1 MRLAFD
7 DMGRRWEGIILPADQ
22 WAQLEQVNSLLTI
35 ARDRNGE
42 LAGFV
47 FDLDPENLD
56 YQSALTTIGNYFGE
70 IARATVAQPG
80 TSSATTNVIRLSTQV
95 IDIADETALFPIFAS
110 VNAKARDVIISE
122 DRARG
127 VIKVSMRL
135 PWWSAS
141 VRPWVT
147 VRRRG
152 RPEVIALGP
161 LRRSGG
167 LHSAELRYGLPSPST
182 SLVAE
187 VIRGVNRPWL
197 SSLVAAVITALF
209 LLGAITIFGD
219 RTTDGANLET
229 GSASQIASPTTSPVT
244 TEVSTTLTTAAPS
257 TIAATTIP
265 VIATADDSTTTIQST
280 TQSTTQSTSQKTTA
294 STSVKSP
301 KTSSTLLAPGGIS
314 FETFDQYISARDTR
328 AAVSVDRKRVG
339 RSESLTV
346 KVKISG
352 LFINNFEDATA
363 TNAQELIDSC
373 RARIGVPAT
382 FVPVQSGWAPMVSVY
397 LRGTDVVTGNFTSLT
412 VVGNIA
418 RECGTSLISN
428 TPLRINVV
436 RTTYYRDIVLQLQIP
451 KGLAPG
457 TYDLDLLPI
466 DNSWQKS
473 TPLQITVTE

>member
-1 MRLAFD
+1 MADIRLAFD
-7 DMGRRWEGIILPADQ
+7 DLGRRWEGTILPADQ
-22 WAQLEQVNSLLTI
+22 WVQLEQVNSLLTI

-56 YQSALTTIGNYFGE
+56 YQPALTTIGDYFGE
-70 IARATVAQPG
+70 IARATVAQPSASSVT
-80 TSSATTNVIRLSTQV
+80 TSVIQLSKQV
-95 IDIADETALFPIFAS
+95 IDITDETVLFPIFAG
-110 VNAKARDVIISE
+110 VNARARDVVISE

-127 VIKVSMRL
+127 VINVSMRL
-135 PWWSAS
+135 PWWSAF

-167 LHSAELRYGLPSPST
+167 LHSAELRYGLSSPST

-229 GSASQIASPTTSPVT
+229 NSASAITSPVT
-244 TEVSTTLTTAAPS
+244 STITATTLL
-257 TIAATTIP
+257 
-265 VIATADDSTTTIQST
+265 VVATADDSTSTIQST
-280 TQSTTQSTSQKTTA
+280 TQSTTQSTNQSTTRKTTT
-294 STSVKSP
+294 STSAKNP

-346 KVKISG
+346 TVKISG
-352 LFINNFEDATA
+352 LFINNFEDASA
-363 TNAQELIDSC
+363 TNLQELINLC
-373 RARIGVPAT
+373 RARIGVPTT
-382 FVPVQSGWAPMVSVY
+382 FVPVPAGWAPMVSVY
-397 LRGTDVVTGNFTSLT
+397 LRGTDVVTGNFTALT

-436 RTTYYRDIVLQLQIP
+436 RTTFYRDIVLQLQIP

>member
-7 DMGRRWEGIILPADQ
+7 DMGRRWEGIISPADQ
-22 WAQLEQVNSLLTI
+22 WARLEQVNSLLTI
-35 ARDRNGE
+35 ARDINGE

-56 YQSALTTIGNYFGE
+56 FQPALTTISNYFGE
-70 IARATVAQPG
+70 IVRATVAQPG
-80 TSSATTNVIRLSTQV
+80 ASSATTNVIRLSTQV

-110 VNAKARDVIISE
+110 VNAKARDVVISE

-135 PWWSAS
+135 PWWSAF
-141 VRPWVT
+141 VKPWVT

-209 LLGAITIFGD
+209 LLGAIAIFGD
-219 RTTDGANLET
+219 RATDGANLET
-229 GSASQIASPTTSPVT
+229 NSTSAITSPVT
-244 TEVSTTLTTAAPS
+244 SSITPTTLLD
-257 TIAATTIP
+257 
-265 VIATADDSTTTIQST
+265 VATADDSTTTSQST
-280 TQSTTQSTSQKTTA
+280 TQSTTQKTTP
-294 STSVKSP
+294 STSVKNP

-328 AAVSVDRKRVG
+328 AAVSVNRKRVG

-346 KVKISG
+346 TVKISG

-363 TNAQELIDSC
+363 TNAQELINLC
-373 RARIGVPAT
+373 RARIGVPTT
-382 FVPVQSGWAPMVSVY
+382 FVPVPSGWAPMVSVY
-397 LRGTDVVTGNFTSLT
+397 LRGTDVVAGNFTTLT

-436 RTTYYRDIVLQLQIP
+436 RTTFYREIVLQLQIP
-451 KGLAPG
+451 KDLAPG

>member
-95 IDIADETALFPIFAS
+95 IDITDETALFPIFAG
-110 VNAKARDVIISE
+110 VNAKARDVVISE

-135 PWWSAS
+135 PWWSAF

-209 LLGAITIFGD
+209 LLGAIAIFGD
-219 RTTDGANLET
+219 RATDGANLET
-229 GSASQIASPTTSPVT
+229 NSTSAITSPVT
-244 TEVSTTLTTAAPS
+244 SAITATTLL
-257 TIAATTIP
+257 
-265 VIATADDSTTTIQST
+265 VVATADDSTTTIQST
-280 TQSTTQSTSQKTTA
+280 TQSTTQKTTT
-294 STSVKSP
+294 STSVKNP

-328 AAVSVDRKRVG
+328 ATVSVNRKRVG

-346 KVKISG
+346 TVNISG

-363 TNAQELIDSC
+363 TNAQELINLC
-373 RARIGVPAT
+373 RARIGVPTT
-382 FVPVQSGWAPMVSVY
+382 FVPVPAGWAPMVSVY
-397 LRGTDVVTGNFTSLT
+397 LRGTDVVAGNFTALT

-428 TPLRINVV
+428 TPLRISVV
-436 RTTYYRDIVLQLQIP
+436 RTTYYRDVVLQLQIP

-466 DNSWQKS
+466 ENSWQKS

>member
-7 DMGRRWEGIILPADQ
+7 DMGRRWEGIISPADQ
-22 WAQLEQVNSLLTI
+22 WARLEQVNSLLTI
-35 ARDRNGE
+35 ARDINGE

-56 YQSALTTIGNYFGE
+56 FQPALTTISNYFGE
-70 IARATVAQPG
+70 IVRATVAQPG
-80 TSSATTNVIRLSTQV
+80 ASSATTNVIRLSTQV

-110 VNAKARDVIISE
+110 VNAKARDVVISE

-135 PWWSAS
+135 PWWSAF
-141 VRPWVT
+141 VKPWVT

-209 LLGAITIFGD
+209 LLGAIAIFGD
-219 RTTDGANLET
+219 RATDGANLET
-229 GSASQIASPTTSPVT
+229 NSTSAITSPITSSITPTTLLIV
-244 TEVSTTLTTAAPS
+244 
-257 TIAATTIP
+257 
-265 VIATADDSTTTIQST
+265 ATADDSTTTSQST
-280 TQSTTQSTSQKTTA
+280 TQSTTQKTTP
-294 STSVKSP
+294 STSVKNP

-328 AAVSVDRKRVG
+328 AAVSVNRKRVG

-346 KVKISG
+346 TVKISG

-363 TNAQELIDSC
+363 TNAQELINLC
-373 RARIGVPAT
+373 RARIGVPTT
-382 FVPVQSGWAPMVSVY
+382 FVPVPSGWAPMVSVY
-397 LRGTDVVTGNFTSLT
+397 LRGTDVVAGNFTTLT

-451 KGLAPG
+451 KDLAPG

>member
-7 DMGRRWEGIILPADQ
+7 DMGRRWEGIISPADQ
-22 WAQLEQVNSLLTI
+22 WARLEQVNSLLTI
-35 ARDRNGE
+35 ARDINGE

-56 YQSALTTIGNYFGE
+56 FQPALTTISNYFGE
-70 IARATVAQPG
+70 IVRATVAQPG
-80 TSSATTNVIRLSTQV
+80 ASSATTNVIRLSTQV

-110 VNAKARDVIISE
+110 VNAKARDVVISE

-135 PWWSAS
+135 PWWSAF
-141 VRPWVT
+141 VKPWVT

-152 RPEVIALGP
+152 RPEVIAHGP

-209 LLGAITIFGD
+209 LLGAIAIFGD
-219 RTTDGANLET
+219 RATDGANLET
-229 GSASQIASPTTSPVT
+229 NSTSAITSPITSSITPTTLLDV
-244 TEVSTTLTTAAPS
+244 
-257 TIAATTIP
+257 
-265 VIATADDSTTTIQST
+265 ATADDSTTTSQST
-280 TQSTTQSTSQKTTA
+280 TQSTTQKTTP
-294 STSVKSP
+294 STSVKNP

-328 AAVSVDRKRVG
+328 AAVSVNRKRVG

-346 KVKISG
+346 TVKISG

-363 TNAQELIDSC
+363 TNAQELINLC
-373 RARIGVPAT
+373 RARIGVQTT
-382 FVPVQSGWAPMVSVY
+382 FVPVPSGWAPMVSVY
-397 LRGTDVVTGNFTSLT
+397 LRGTDVVAGNFTTLT

-436 RTTYYRDIVLQLQIP
+436 RTTFYREIVLQLQIP
-451 KGLAPG
+451 KDLAPG

>member
-7 DMGRRWEGIILPADQ
+7 DMGRRWEGIISPADQ

-35 ARDRNGE
+35 ARDINGE

-56 YQSALTTIGNYFGE
+56 FQPALTTISNYFGE

-80 TSSATTNVIRLSTQV
+80 ASSATTNVIRLSTQV
-95 IDIADETALFPIFAS
+95 IDIADKTALFPIFAS
-110 VNAKARDVIISE
+110 VNAKARDVVISE

-135 PWWSAS
+135 PWWSAF
-141 VRPWVT
+141 VKPWVT

-209 LLGAITIFGD
+209 LLGAIAIFGD
-219 RTTDGANLET
+219 HATDGANLET
-229 GSASQIASPTTSPVT
+229 NSTSAITSPVT
-244 TEVSTTLTTAAPS
+244 SAITPTTLL
-257 TIAATTIP
+257 
-265 VIATADDSTTTIQST
+265 VVATADDSTTTIQSS
-280 TQSTTQSTSQKTTA
+280 TQSTTQSTTRKTTT

-328 AAVSVDRKRVG
+328 AAISVDHKRVG

-346 KVKISG
+346 TVKVSG

-363 TNAQELIDSC
+363 TNAQELINLC
-373 RARIGVPAT
+373 RARIGVPTT
-382 FVPVQSGWAPMVSVY
+382 FVPVPSGWAPMVSVY
-397 LRGTDVVTGNFTSLT
+397 LRGTDVVVGNFTTLT

-451 KGLAPG
+451 KDLAPG

>member
-1 MRLAFD
+1 MADIRLAFD
-7 DMGRRWEGIILPADQ
+7 DMGRRWEGIIVPADQ
-22 WAQLEQVNSLLTI
+22 WVQLEQVNSVLTI
-35 ARDRNGE
+35 ARDLNGDV
-42 LAGFV
+42 AGFV
-47 FDLDPENLD
+47 FDLDTENLD
-56 YQSALTTIGNYFGE
+56 HQPALTTISDYFGE
-70 IARATVAQPG
+70 TVRAVVAQPAA
-80 TSSATTNVIRLSTQV
+80 SFATTTVVRPSTQV
-95 IDIADETALFPIFAS
+95 IDFADETALFPVVAS
-110 VNAKARDVIISE
+110 INSKARDVVISE
-122 DRARG
+122 DRARR

-135 PWWSAS
+135 PWWSAF

-167 LHSAELRYGLPSPST
+167 LHSAELRYGLPSPSS

-209 LLGAITIFGD
+209 LFGAVTIFGD
-219 RTTDGANLET
+219 RATDSAKKEANPASAITSPATTDVGT
-229 GSASQIASPTTSPVT
+229 TFTTS
-244 TEVSTTLTTAAPS
+244 APN
-257 TIAATTIP
+257 TIAATTLPI
-265 VIATADDSTTTIQST
+265 VVNTDDSTTS
-280 TQSTTQSTSQKTTA
+280 TQSFTRKTTT
-294 STSVKSP
+294 STAVESP
-301 KTSSTLLAPGGIS
+301 KTSSTLLVPGGVS
-314 FETFDQYISARDTR
+314 FETPDQYISPTEKR
-328 AAVSVDRKRVG
+328 ASVSVDRKRIG

-346 KVKISG
+346 TVKISG

-363 TNAQELIDSC
+363 TNAQELINLC
-373 RARIGVPAT
+373 RARIGIPTT
-382 FVPVQSGWAPMVSVY
+382 FVPVPSGWAPMIAIAI
-397 LRGTDVVTGNFTSLT
+397 RGTDIETGTYTSLT

-428 TPLRINVV
+428 SPLRISVV
-436 RTTYYRDIVLQLQIP
+436 RMTYYRDIVLQLQIP

>member
-7 DMGRRWEGIILPADQ
+7 DIGRRWEGIISPADQ

-35 ARDRNGE
+35 ARDRDGE
-42 LAGFV
+42 LAGFI
-47 FDLDPENLD
+47 FDLDSENLD
-56 YQSALTTIGNYFGE
+56 YQLALTTISNYFGE
-70 IARATVAQPG
+70 IVRATVAQPG
-80 TSSATTNVIRLSTQV
+80 TASATPSVIRLSTQV
-95 IDIADETALFPIFAS
+95 IDIVDETALFPIFAG
-110 VNAKARDVIISE
+110 VNAKARDVAISE
-122 DRARG
+122 DRVRG

-135 PWWSAS
+135 PWWSAF

-209 LLGAITIFGD
+209 LLGAIAIFGD
-219 RTTDGANLET
+219 RATDGANLET
-229 GSASQIASPTTSPVT
+229 NSGSAITSPVT
-244 TEVSTTLTTAAPS
+244 SAITATTLL
-257 TIAATTIP
+257 
-265 VIATADDSTTTIQST
+265 VVATADDSTTTIQST
-280 TQSTTQSTSQKTTA
+280 TQSTTQKTTT
-294 STSVKSP
+294 STSVKNP

-328 AAVSVDRKRVG
+328 ATVSVNRKRVG

-373 RARIGVPAT
+373 RARIGVPTT
-382 FVPVQSGWAPMVSVY
+382 FVPVPAGWAPMVSVY
-397 LRGTDVVTGNFTSLT
+397 LRGTDVVAGNFTTLT

-451 KGLAPG
+451 KDLAPG

>member
-7 DMGRRWEGIILPADQ
+7 DMGRRWEGIISPADQ

-35 ARDRNGE
+35 ARDINGE

-56 YQSALTTIGNYFGE
+56 FQPALTTISNYFGE
-70 IARATVAQPG
+70 IVRATVAQPG
-80 TSSATTNVIRLSTQV
+80 ASSATTNVIRLSTQV

-110 VNAKARDVIISE
+110 VNAKARDVVISE

-135 PWWSAS
+135 PWWSAF
-141 VRPWVT
+141 VKPWVT

-209 LLGAITIFGD
+209 LLGAIAIFGD
-219 RTTDGANLET
+219 RATDGANLET
-229 GSASQIASPTTSPVT
+229 NSTSAITSPITSSITPTTLLDV
-244 TEVSTTLTTAAPS
+244 
-257 TIAATTIP
+257 
-265 VIATADDSTTTIQST
+265 ATADDSTTTSQST
-280 TQSTTQSTSQKTTA
+280 TQSTTQKTTP
-294 STSVKSP
+294 STSVKNP

-328 AAVSVDRKRVG
+328 AAVSVNRKRVG

-346 KVKISG
+346 TVKISG

-363 TNAQELIDSC
+363 TNAQELINLC
-373 RARIGVPAT
+373 RARIGVPTT
-382 FVPVQSGWAPMVSVY
+382 FVPVPAGWAPMVSVY
-397 LRGTDVVTGNFTSLT
+397 LRGTDVVAGNFTTLT

-451 KGLAPG
+451 KDLAPG

>member
-7 DMGRRWEGIILPADQ
+7 DMGRRWEGIISPADQ

-56 YQSALTTIGNYFGE
+56 YQPALTTIGNYFGE
-70 IARATVAQPG
+70 IVRATVAQPG
-80 TSSATTNVIRLSTQV
+80 ASSATTNVIRLSTQV
-95 IDIADETALFPIFAS
+95 IDIADETALFPIFAG
-110 VNAKARDVIISE
+110 VNAKARDVVISE

-135 PWWSAS
+135 PWWSAF

-209 LLGAITIFGD
+209 LLGAIAIFGD

-229 GSASQIASPTTSPVT
+229 NSTSAITSPVT
-244 TEVSTTLTTAAPS
+244 SAITPTTLL
-257 TIAATTIP
+257 
-265 VIATADDSTTTIQST
+265 VVATADDSTTTIQSN
-280 TQSTTQSTSQKTTA
+280 TQSTTQSTTRKTTT
-294 STSVKSP
+294 STSVKNP

-346 KVKISG
+346 TVKISG
-352 LFINNFEDATA
+352 LFINNFEDAAA
-363 TNAQELIDSC
+363 TNAQELIDLC
-373 RARIGVPAT
+373 RARIGVPTT
-382 FVPVQSGWAPMVSVY
+382 FVPVPSGWAPMVSVY
-397 LRGTDVVTGNFTSLT
+397 LRGTDVVAGNFTALT

-451 KGLAPG
+451 KDLEPG

>member
-7 DMGRRWEGIILPADQ
+7 DMGRRWEGIISPADQ
-22 WAQLEQVNSLLTI
+22 WARLEQVNSLLTI
-35 ARDRNGE
+35 ARDINGE

-56 YQSALTTIGNYFGE
+56 FQPALTTISNYFGE
-70 IARATVAQPG
+70 IVRATVAQPG
-80 TSSATTNVIRLSTQV
+80 ASSATTNVIRLSTQV

-110 VNAKARDVIISE
+110 VNAKARDVVISE

-135 PWWSAS
+135 PWWSAF
-141 VRPWVT
+141 VKPWVT

-209 LLGAITIFGD
+209 LLGAIAIFGD
-219 RTTDGANLET
+219 RATDGANLET
-229 GSASQIASPTTSPVT
+229 NSTSAITSPITSSITPTTLLDV
-244 TEVSTTLTTAAPS
+244 
-257 TIAATTIP
+257 
-265 VIATADDSTTTIQST
+265 ATADDSTTTSQST
-280 TQSTTQSTSQKTTA
+280 TQSTTQKTTP
-294 STSVKSP
+294 STSVKNP

-328 AAVSVDRKRVG
+328 AAVSVNRKRVG

-346 KVKISG
+346 TVKISG

-363 TNAQELIDSC
+363 TNAQELINLC
-373 RARIGVPAT
+373 RARIGVPTT
-382 FVPVQSGWAPMVSVY
+382 FVPVPSGWAPMVSVY
-397 LRGTDVVTGNFTSLT
+397 LRGTDVVAGNFTTLT

-451 KGLAPG
+451 KDLAPG

>member
-7 DMGRRWEGIILPADQ
+7 DMGRRWEGIISPADQ
-22 WAQLEQVNSLLTI
+22 WARLEQVNSLLTI
-35 ARDRNGE
+35 ARDINGE

-56 YQSALTTIGNYFGE
+56 FQPALTTISNYFGE
-70 IARATVAQPG
+70 IVRATVAQPG
-80 TSSATTNVIRLSTQV
+80 ASSATTNVIRLSTQV

-110 VNAKARDVIISE
+110 VNAKARDVVISE

-135 PWWSAS
+135 PWWSAF
-141 VRPWVT
+141 VKPWVT

-209 LLGAITIFGD
+209 LLGAIAIFGD
-219 RTTDGANLET
+219 RATDGANLET
-229 GSASQIASPTTSPVT
+229 NSTSAITSPITSSITPTTLLDV
-244 TEVSTTLTTAAPS
+244 
-257 TIAATTIP
+257 
-265 VIATADDSTTTIQST
+265 ATADDSTTTSQST
-280 TQSTTQSTSQKTTA
+280 TQSTTQKTTP
-294 STSVKSP
+294 STSVKNP
-301 KTSSTLLAPGGIS
+301 KTSSTLLAPSDIS

-328 AAVSVDRKRVG
+328 AAVSVNRKRVG

-346 KVKISG
+346 TVKISG

-363 TNAQELIDSC
+363 TNAQELINLC
-373 RARIGVPAT
+373 RARIGVPTT
-382 FVPVQSGWAPMVSVY
+382 FVPVPAGWAPMVSVY
-397 LRGTDVVTGNFTSLT
+397 LRGTDVVAGNFTTLT

-451 KGLAPG
+451 KDLAPG

>member
-7 DMGRRWEGIILPADQ
+7 DMGRRWEGIISPADQ
-22 WAQLEQVNSLLTI
+22 WARLEQVNSLLTI
-35 ARDRNGE
+35 ARDINGE

-56 YQSALTTIGNYFGE
+56 FQPALTTISNYFGE
-70 IARATVAQPG
+70 IVRATVAQPG
-80 TSSATTNVIRLSTQV
+80 ASSATTNVIRLSTQV

-110 VNAKARDVIISE
+110 VNAKARDVVISE

-135 PWWSAS
+135 PWWSAF
-141 VRPWVT
+141 VKPWVT

-209 LLGAITIFGD
+209 LLGAIAIFGD
-219 RTTDGANLET
+219 RATDGANLET
-229 GSASQIASPTTSPVT
+229 NSTSAITSPITSSITPTTLLDV
-244 TEVSTTLTTAAPS
+244 
-257 TIAATTIP
+257 
-265 VIATADDSTTTIQST
+265 ATADDSTTTSQST
-280 TQSTTQSTSQKTTA
+280 TQSTTQKTTP
-294 STSVKSP
+294 STSVKNP

-328 AAVSVDRKRVG
+328 AAVSVNRKRVG

-346 KVKISG
+346 TVKISG

-363 TNAQELIDSC
+363 TNAQELIDLC
-373 RARIGVPAT
+373 RARIGVPTT
-382 FVPVQSGWAPMVSVY
+382 FVPVPSGWAPMVSVY
-397 LRGTDVVTGNFTSLT
+397 LRGTDVVAGNFTTLT

-436 RTTYYRDIVLQLQIP
+436 RTTYYRDIVLQLQIL
-451 KGLAPG
+451 KDLAPG

>member
-35 ARDRNGE
+35 ARDFNGE
-42 LAGFV
+42 LAGFI

-56 YQSALTTIGNYFGE
+56 YQPALTSISNYFGE

-80 TSSATTNVIRLSTQV
+80 ASSATTNVIRLSKQV
-95 IDIADETALFPIFAS
+95 IDIADETALFPIFAG
-110 VNAKARDVIISE
+110 VNAKARDVVISE

-135 PWWSAS
+135 PWWSAF

-167 LHSAELRYGLPSPST
+167 LYSAELRYGLPSPSI

-187 VIRGVNRPWL
+187 VIRGVTRPWL
-197 SSLVAAVITALF
+197 SSLVAAVITAIFIVASLANF
-209 LLGAITIFGD
+209 SNRKPGEITI
-219 RTTDGANLET
+219 APNPA
-229 GSASQIASPTTSPVT
+229 SATISTVT
-244 TEVSTTLTTAAPS
+244 TEVSTAFTTSSPS
-257 TIAATTIP
+257 TITATTLS
-265 VIATADDSTTTIQST
+265 VVANVDDSTKT
-280 TQSTTQSTSQKTTA
+280 TQSTNRKTTTSTSA
-294 STSVKSP
+294 ENL
-301 KTSSTLLAPGGIS
+301 KTSSTMLAPGGIS
-314 FETFDQYISARDTR
+314 FETFDEYISARDTR
-328 AAVSVDRKRVG
+328 AAVLVDRKRVG

-346 KVKISG
+346 TVKISG

-363 TNAQELIDSC
+363 TNAQELTNLC
-373 RARIGVPAT
+373 RARIGIPTT
-382 FVPVQSGWAPMVSVY
+382 FVPVSAGWAPMVSVY
-397 LRGTDVVTGNFTSLT
+397 LRGTNVVAGNFTALT

-451 KGLAPG
+451 KDLAPG

-466 DNSWQKS
+466 DNSWQKL
-473 TPLQITVTE
+473 TPIEITVTE

>member
-7 DMGRRWEGIILPADQ
+7 DIGRRWEGIISPADQ

-35 ARDRNGE
+35 ARDRDGE
-42 LAGFV
+42 LAGFI
-47 FDLDPENLD
+47 FDLDSENLD
-56 YQSALTTIGNYFGE
+56 YQLALTTISNYFGE
-70 IARATVAQPG
+70 IVRATVAQPS
-80 TSSATTNVIRLSTQV
+80 TASATPSVIRLSTQV
-95 IDIADETALFPIFAS
+95 IDIVDETALFPIFAG
-110 VNAKARDVIISE
+110 VNAKARDVAISE
-122 DRARG
+122 DRVRG

-135 PWWSAS
+135 PWWSAF

-187 VIRGVNRPWL
+187 VIRGVNQPWL

-209 LLGAITIFGD
+209 LLVAITIFGD
-219 RTTDGANLET
+219 RATDGANLET

-265 VIATADDSTTTIQST
+265 VVTTAVNSTTT
-280 TQSTTQSTSQKTTA
+280 TQSSTQSTSQKTTT
-294 STSVKSP
+294 STSAKSP
-301 KTSSTLLAPGGIS
+301 KTSSTMLSPGGIS

-346 KVKISG
+346 TVKISG
-352 LFINNFEDATA
+352 LFINNFEDAAA

-397 LRGTDVVTGNFTSLT
+397 LRGTDVVAGNFTSLT

-428 TPLRINVV
+428 TPLRISVV
-436 RTTYYRDIVLQLQIP
+436 RTTYYRDVVLQLQIP

-466 DNSWQKS
+466 DNTWQKS

>member
-7 DMGRRWEGIILPADQ
+7 DMGRRWEGIISPADQ
-22 WAQLEQVNSLLTI
+22 WARLEQVNSLLTI
-35 ARDRNGE
+35 ARDINGE

-56 YQSALTTIGNYFGE
+56 FQPALTTISNYFGE
-70 IARATVAQPG
+70 IVRATVAQPG
-80 TSSATTNVIRLSTQV
+80 ASSATTNVIRLSTQV

-110 VNAKARDVIISE
+110 VNAKARDVVISE

-135 PWWSAS
+135 PWWSAF
-141 VRPWVT
+141 VKPWVT

-209 LLGAITIFGD
+209 LLGAIAIFGD

-229 GSASQIASPTTSPVT
+229 NSTSAITSPITSSITPTTLLIV
-244 TEVSTTLTTAAPS
+244 
-257 TIAATTIP
+257 
-265 VIATADDSTTTIQST
+265 ATADDSTTTSQST
-280 TQSTTQSTSQKTTA
+280 TQSTTQKTTP
-294 STSVKSP
+294 STSVKNP

-328 AAVSVDRKRVG
+328 AAVSVNRKRVG

-346 KVKISG
+346 TVKISG

-363 TNAQELIDSC
+363 TNAQELINLC
-373 RARIGVPAT
+373 RARIGVPTT
-382 FVPVQSGWAPMVSVY
+382 FVPVPAGLAPMVSVY
-397 LRGTDVVTGNFTSLT
+397 LRGTDVVAGNFTTLT

-436 RTTYYRDIVLQLQIP
+436 LTTYYRDIVLQLQIP
-451 KGLAPG
+451 KDLAPG

>member
-7 DMGRRWEGIILPADQ
+7 DMGRRWEGIISPADQ
-22 WAQLEQVNSLLTI
+22 WARLEQVNSLLTI
-35 ARDRNGE
+35 ARDINGE

-56 YQSALTTIGNYFGE
+56 FQPALTTISNYFGE
-70 IARATVAQPG
+70 IVRATVAQPG
-80 TSSATTNVIRLSTQV
+80 ASSATTNVIRLSTQV

-110 VNAKARDVIISE
+110 VNAKARDVVISE

-127 VIKVSMRL
+127 VIKVSMRM
-135 PWWSAS
+135 PWWSAF
-141 VRPWVT
+141 VKPWVT

-209 LLGAITIFGD
+209 LLGAIAIFGD
-219 RTTDGANLET
+219 RATDGANLET
-229 GSASQIASPTTSPVT
+229 NSTSAITSPVT
-244 TEVSTTLTTAAPS
+244 SSITPTTLL
-257 TIAATTIP
+257 I
-265 VIATADDSTTTIQST
+265 VATADDSTTTSQST
-280 TQSTTQSTSQKTTA
+280 TQSTTQKTTP
-294 STSVKSP
+294 STSVKNP

-328 AAVSVDRKRVG
+328 AAVSVNRKRVG

-346 KVKISG
+346 TVKISG

-363 TNAQELIDSC
+363 TNAQELINLC
-373 RARIGVPAT
+373 RARIGVPTT
-382 FVPVQSGWAPMVSVY
+382 FVPVPAGWAPMVSVY
-397 LRGTDVVTGNFTSLT
+397 LRGTDVVAGNFTTLT

-451 KGLAPG
+451 KDLAPG

>member
-7 DMGRRWEGIILPADQ
+7 DMGRRWEGIISPADQ
-22 WAQLEQVNSLLTI
+22 WAQLEQINSLLTL
-35 ARDRNGE
+35 ARDINGE

-56 YQSALTTIGNYFGE
+56 FQPALTTISNYFGE
-70 IARATVAQPG
+70 IVRATVAQPG
-80 TSSATTNVIRLSTQV
+80 ASSATTNIIRLSTQV
-95 IDIADETALFPIFAS
+95 IDIADETALFQIFANANA
-110 VNAKARDVIISE
+110 NAKARDVVISE

-135 PWWSAS
+135 PWWSAF

-152 RPEVIALGP
+152 RPEVITLGP

-187 VIRGVNRPWL
+187 VIRGVDRPWL
-197 SSLVAAVITALF
+197 SSLVAAVITALL
-209 LLGAITIFGD
+209 LLGAIAIFGD

-229 GSASQIASPTTSPVT
+229 NSTSAITSPTTSSITP
-244 TEVSTTLTTAAPS
+244 TTLLD
-257 TIAATTIP
+257 
-265 VIATADDSTTTIQST
+265 VATADDSTTTSQST
-280 TQSTTQSTSQKTTA
+280 TQSTTRKTTT
-294 STSVKSP
+294 STSVKNP

-339 RSESLTV
+339 RSESLNVTV
-346 KVKISG
+346 KVSG

-363 TNAQELIDSC
+363 TNAQELINLC
-373 RARIGVPAT
+373 RARIGVPTT
-382 FVPVQSGWAPMVSVY
+382 FVPVPSGWAPMVSVY
-397 LRGTDVVTGNFTSLT
+397 LRGTDVVAGNFTTLT

-451 KGLAPG
+451 KDLAPG

>member
-1 MRLAFD
+1 MRLTFD

-35 ARDRNGE
+35 ARDLNGE

-56 YQSALTTIGNYFGE
+56 YQPALTTISNYFGE

-80 TSSATTNVIRLSTQV
+80 ASSATTNVIRLSTQV
-95 IDIADETALFPIFAS
+95 IDIADETALFPIFAG

-135 PWWSAS
+135 PWWSAF

-219 RTTDGANLET
+219 RATDSANLET
-229 GSASQIASPTTSPVT
+229 NSASAITSPVT
-244 TEVSTTLTTAAPS
+244 STITATTL
-257 TIAATTIP
+257 P
-265 VIATADDSTTTIQST
+265 VVATADDSTTT
-280 TQSTTQSTSQKTTA
+280 TQSTTRKTTTSTSAKN
-294 STSVKSP
+294 P
-301 KTSSTLLAPGGIS
+301 KTSSTLLALGGIS

-328 AAVSVDRKRVG
+328 AAVSVDRKRVS

-346 KVKISG
+346 TIKISG
-352 LFINNFEDATA
+352 IFINNFEDAAA
-363 TNAQELIDSC
+363 TNAQELINLC
-373 RARIGVPAT
+373 RARIGVPTT
-382 FVPVQSGWAPMVSVY
+382 FVPVPAGWAPMVAVTI
-397 LRGTDVVTGNFTSLT
+397 RGTDIVAGNFTALT

>member
-1 MRLAFD
+1 MRLTFD

-35 ARDRNGE
+35 ARDLNGE

-56 YQSALTTIGNYFGE
+56 YQPALTTISNYFGE

-80 TSSATTNVIRLSTQV
+80 ASSATTNVIRLSTQV
-95 IDIADETALFPIFAS
+95 IDIADETALFPIFAG

-135 PWWSAS
+135 PWWSAF

-219 RTTDGANLET
+219 RATDSANLET
-229 GSASQIASPTTSPVT
+229 NSASAITSPVT
-244 TEVSTTLTTAAPS
+244 STITATTL
-257 TIAATTIP
+257 P
-265 VIATADDSTTTIQST
+265 VVATADDSTTT
-280 TQSTTQSTSQKTTA
+280 TQSTTRKTTTSTSAKN
-294 STSVKSP
+294 P

-328 AAVSVDRKRVG
+328 AAVSVDRKRVS

-346 KVKISG
+346 TIKISG
-352 LFINNFEDATA
+352 IFINNFEDAAA
-363 TNAQELIDSC
+363 TNAQELINLC
-373 RARIGVPAT
+373 RARIGVPTT
-382 FVPVQSGWAPMVSVY
+382 FVPVPAGWAPMVAVTI
-397 LRGTDVVTGNFTSLT
+397 RGTDIVAGNFTALT

>member
-22 WAQLEQVNSLLTI
+22 WAQLEQVNLLLTI
-35 ARDRNGE
+35 ARDINGE

-56 YQSALTTIGNYFGE
+56 YQPALTTISNYFGE
-70 IARATVAQPG
+70 IVRATVAQPG
-80 TSSATTNVIRLSTQV
+80 ASSATPNVIRLSTQV

-110 VNAKARDVIISE
+110 VNAKARDIVISE

-135 PWWSAS
+135 PWWSAF

-209 LLGAITIFGD
+209 LLSAIAVFDD
-219 RTTDGANLET
+219 RATDGANLET
-229 GSASQIASPTTSPVT
+229 NSTSAITSAITSPVT
-244 TEVSTTLTTAAPS
+244 SAVTATTLL
-257 TIAATTIP
+257 
-265 VIATADDSTTTIQST
+265 VVATADDSTTTSQST
-280 TQSTTQSTSQKTTA
+280 TQSTTQKTTT
-294 STSVKSP
+294 STSVKNP

-328 AAVSVDRKRVG
+328 AVVSVDRKRVG

-346 KVKISG
+346 TVKISG

-363 TNAQELIDSC
+363 TSAQELINLC
-373 RARIGVPAT
+373 RARIGVPTT
-382 FVPVQSGWAPMVSVY
+382 FVPVPSGWAPMVSVY
-397 LRGTDVVTGNFTSLT
+397 LRGTDVVAGNFTALT

-436 RTTYYRDIVLQLQIP
+436 RTTFYRDIVLQMQIP
-451 KGLAPG
+451 KDLAPG

>member
-7 DMGRRWEGIILPADQ
+7 DMGRRWEGIISPADQ
-22 WAQLEQVNSLLTI
+22 WARLEQVNSLLTI
-35 ARDRNGE
+35 ARDINGE

-56 YQSALTTIGNYFGE
+56 FQPALTTISNYFGE
-70 IARATVAQPG
+70 IVRATVAQPG
-80 TSSATTNVIRLSTQV
+80 ASSATTNVIRLSTQV

-110 VNAKARDVIISE
+110 VNAKARDVVISE

-135 PWWSAS
+135 PWWSAF
-141 VRPWVT
+141 VKPWVT

-209 LLGAITIFGD
+209 LLGAIAIFGD
-219 RTTDGANLET
+219 RATDGANLET
-229 GSASQIASPTTSPVT
+229 NSTSAITSPITSSITPTTLLDV
-244 TEVSTTLTTAAPS
+244 
-257 TIAATTIP
+257 
-265 VIATADDSTTTIQST
+265 ATADDSTTTSQST
-280 TQSTTQSTSQKTTA
+280 TQSTTQKTTP
-294 STSVKSP
+294 STSVKNP

-328 AAVSVDRKRVG
+328 AAVSVNRKRVG

-346 KVKISG
+346 TVKISG

-363 TNAQELIDSC
+363 TNAQELINLC
-373 RARIGVPAT
+373 RARIGVPTT
-382 FVPVQSGWAPMVSVY
+382 FVPVPSGWAPMVSVY
-397 LRGTDVVTGNFTSLT
+397 LRGTDVVAGNFTTLT

-436 RTTYYRDIVLQLQIP
+436 RTTFYRDIVLQLQIP
-451 KGLAPG
+451 KDLAPG

>member
-7 DMGRRWEGIILPADQ
+7 DMGRRWEGIISPADQ
-22 WAQLEQVNSLLTI
+22 WARLEQVNSLLTI
-35 ARDRNGE
+35 ARDINGE

-56 YQSALTTIGNYFGE
+56 FQPALTTISNYFGE
-70 IARATVAQPG
+70 IVRATVAQPG
-80 TSSATTNVIRLSTQV
+80 ASSATTNVIRLSTQV

-209 LLGAITIFGD
+209 LLGAIAIFGD
-219 RTTDGANLET
+219 RATDGANLET
-229 GSASQIASPTTSPVT
+229 NSTSAITSPITSSITPTTLLDV
-244 TEVSTTLTTAAPS
+244 
-257 TIAATTIP
+257 
-265 VIATADDSTTTIQST
+265 ATADDSTTTSQST
-280 TQSTTQSTSQKTTA
+280 TQSTTQKTTP
-294 STSVKSP
+294 STSVENP

-328 AAVSVDRKRVG
+328 AAVSVNRKRVG

-346 KVKISG
+346 TVKISG

-363 TNAQELIDSC
+363 TNAQELINLC
-373 RARIGVPAT
+373 RARIGVPTT
-382 FVPVQSGWAPMVSVY
+382 FVPVPAGWAPMVSVY
-397 LRGTDVVTGNFTSLT
+397 LRGTDVVAGNFTTLT

-436 RTTYYRDIVLQLQIP
+436 RTTFYREIVLQLQIP
-451 KGLAPG
+451 KDLAPG

>member
-7 DMGRRWEGIILPADQ
+7 DMGRRWEGIISPADQ
-22 WAQLEQVNSLLTI
+22 WARLEQVNSLLTI
-35 ARDRNGE
+35 ARDINGE

-56 YQSALTTIGNYFGE
+56 FQPALTTISNYFGE
-70 IARATVAQPG
+70 IVRATVAQPG
-80 TSSATTNVIRLSTQV
+80 ASSATTNVIRLSTQV

-110 VNAKARDVIISE
+110 VNAKARDVVISE

-127 VIKVSMRL
+127 VIKVSTRL
-135 PWWSAS
+135 PWWSAF
-141 VRPWVT
+141 VKPWVT

-209 LLGAITIFGD
+209 LLGAIAIFGD
-219 RTTDGANLET
+219 RATDAANLET
-229 GSASQIASPTTSPVT
+229 NSTSAITSPVT
-244 TEVSTTLTTAAPS
+244 SSITPTTLL
-257 TIAATTIP
+257 I
-265 VIATADDSTTTIQST
+265 VATADDSTTTSQST
-280 TQSTTQSTSQKTTA
+280 TQSTTQKTTP
-294 STSVKSP
+294 STSVKNP

-328 AAVSVDRKRVG
+328 AAVSVNRKRVG

-346 KVKISG
+346 TVKISG

-363 TNAQELIDSC
+363 TNAQELINLC
-373 RARIGVPAT
+373 RARIGVPTT
-382 FVPVQSGWAPMVSVY
+382 FVPVPAGWAPMVSVY
-397 LRGTDVVTGNFTSLT
+397 LRGTDVVAGNFTTLT

-451 KGLAPG
+451 KDLAPG

>member
-7 DMGRRWEGIILPADQ
+7 DMGRRWEGIISPADQ
-22 WAQLEQVNSLLTI
+22 WARLEQVNSLLTI
-35 ARDRNGE
+35 ARDINGE

-56 YQSALTTIGNYFGE
+56 FQPALTTISNYFGE
-70 IARATVAQPG
+70 IVRATVAQPG
-80 TSSATTNVIRLSTQV
+80 ASSATTNVIRLSTQV

-110 VNAKARDVIISE
+110 VNAKARDVVISE

-135 PWWSAS
+135 PWWSAF
-141 VRPWVT
+141 VKPWVT

-152 RPEVIALGP
+152 RPEVIAIGP

-209 LLGAITIFGD
+209 LLGAIAIFGD
-219 RTTDGANLET
+219 RATDGANLET
-229 GSASQIASPTTSPVT
+229 NSTSAITSPITSSITPTTLLDV
-244 TEVSTTLTTAAPS
+244 
-257 TIAATTIP
+257 
-265 VIATADDSTTTIQST
+265 ATADDSTTTSQST
-280 TQSTTQSTSQKTTA
+280 TQSTTQKTTP
-294 STSVKSP
+294 STSVKNP

-328 AAVSVDRKRVG
+328 AAVSVNRKRVG

-346 KVKISG
+346 TVKISG

-363 TNAQELIDSC
+363 TNAQELINLC
-373 RARIGVPAT
+373 RARIGVPTT
-382 FVPVQSGWAPMVSVY
+382 FVPVPAGWAPMVSVY
-397 LRGTDVVTGNFTSLT
+397 LRGTDVVAGNFTTLT

-451 KGLAPG
+451 KDLAPG

>member
-56 YQSALTTIGNYFGE
+56 YQPALTTIGNYFGE
-70 IARATVAQPG
+70 IVRATVAQPG
-80 TSSATTNVIRLSTQV
+80 ASSATTNVIRLSTQV
-95 IDIADETALFPIFAS
+95 IDIADETALFPIFAG
-110 VNAKARDVIISE
+110 VNAKARDVVISE

-135 PWWSAS
+135 PWWSAF

-209 LLGAITIFGD
+209 LLGAIAIFGD
-219 RTTDGANLET
+219 RATDGANLET
-229 GSASQIASPTTSPVT
+229 NSTSAITSPVT
-244 TEVSTTLTTAAPS
+244 SAITATTLL
-257 TIAATTIP
+257 
-265 VIATADDSTTTIQST
+265 VVATADDSTTTIQST
-280 TQSTTQSTSQKTTA
+280 TQSTTQKTTT
-294 STSVKSP
+294 STSVKNP

-346 KVKISG
+346 TVKISG

-363 TNAQELIDSC
+363 TNAQELINLC
-373 RARIGVPAT
+373 RARIGVPTT
-382 FVPVQSGWAPMVSVY
+382 FVPVPAGWAPMVSVY
-397 LRGTDVVTGNFTSLT
+397 LRGTDVVAGNFTALT

-466 DNSWQKS
+466 ENSWQKS

>member
-7 DMGRRWEGIILPADQ
+7 DIGRRWEGIIVPADQ

-56 YQSALTTIGNYFGE
+56 YQPALTTIGDYFGE

-80 TSSATTNVIRLSTQV
+80 ASSVTTSVIQLSKQV
-95 IDIADETALFPIFAS
+95 IDITDETVLFPIFAG
-110 VNAKARDVIISE
+110 VNARARDVVISE

-127 VIKVSMRL
+127 VINVSMRL
-135 PWWSAS
+135 PWWSAF

-167 LHSAELRYGLPSPST
+167 LHSAELRYGLSSPST

-219 RTTDGANLET
+219 RATDGANLET
-229 GSASQIASPTTSPVT
+229 NSASAIDSPVT
-244 TEVSTTLTTAAPS
+244 SAITATTLL
-257 TIAATTIP
+257 
-265 VIATADDSTTTIQST
+265 VVATADDSTSTIQST
-280 TQSTTQSTSQKTTA
+280 TQSTTRKTTTSTSAKN
-294 STSVKSP
+294 P

-328 AAVSVDRKRVG
+328 AAVSVDHKRVG

-346 KVKISG
+346 TVKISG
-352 LFINNFEDATA
+352 LFINNFEDAAA
-363 TNAQELIDSC
+363 TNLQELINLC
-373 RARIGVPAT
+373 RARIGVPTT
-382 FVPVQSGWAPMVSVY
+382 FVPVPAGWAPMVSVY
-397 LRGTDVVTGNFTSLT
+397 LRGTDVVAGNFTALT

-451 KGLAPG
+451 KGLEPG

>member
-95 IDIADETALFPIFAS
+95 IDITDETALFPIFAG
-110 VNAKARDVIISE
+110 VNAKARDVVISE

-135 PWWSAS
+135 PWWSAF

-209 LLGAITIFGD
+209 LLGAIAIFGD
-219 RTTDGANLET
+219 RATDGANLET
-229 GSASQIASPTTSPVT
+229 NSTSAITSPITSSITPTTLLDV
-244 TEVSTTLTTAAPS
+244 
-257 TIAATTIP
+257 
-265 VIATADDSTTTIQST
+265 ATADDSTTTSQST
-280 TQSTTQSTSQKTTA
+280 TQSTTQKTTP
-294 STSVKSP
+294 STSVKNP

-328 AAVSVDRKRVG
+328 AAVSVNRKRVG

-346 KVKISG
+346 TVKISG

-363 TNAQELIDSC
+363 TNAQELINLC
-373 RARIGVPAT
+373 RARIGVPTT
-382 FVPVQSGWAPMVSVY
+382 FVPVPAGWAPMVSVY
-397 LRGTDVVTGNFTSLT
+397 LRGTDVVAGNFTTLT

-418 RECGTSLISN
+418 RECGTSLISS

-451 KGLAPG
+451 KGLEPG

>member
-22 WAQLEQVNSLLTI
+22 WAQLEQVNSLLSI
-35 ARDRNGE
+35 ARDFNGE

-56 YQSALTTIGNYFGE
+56 YQPALTSISNYFGE
-70 IARATVAQPG
+70 IARATVAQPDAL
-80 TSSATTNVIRLSTQV
+80 SATTNVIRLSKQV
-95 IDIADETALFPIFAS
+95 TDIADETALFPIFVG
-110 VNAKARDVIISE
+110 VNAKARDLVISE

-135 PWWSAS
+135 PWWSAF

-209 LLGAITIFGD
+209 SLGAITIFGD

-229 GSASQIASPTTSPVT
+229 NSASAITSPVASAIT
-244 TEVSTTLTTAAPS
+244 ATTLL
-257 TIAATTIP
+257 
-265 VIATADDSTTTIQST
+265 VVATADDSTTSTQST
-280 TQSTTQSTSQKTTA
+280 TQSTTRKTTT
-294 STSVKSP
+294 STSVKNP

-314 FETFDQYISARDTR
+314 FETFDQYISAKDTR
-328 AAVSVDRKRVG
+328 AAVSVDRKRVA

-346 KVKISG
+346 TVKISG

-363 TNAQELIDSC
+363 TNAQELINLC
-373 RARIGVPAT
+373 RARIGIPTT
-382 FVPVQSGWAPMVSVY
+382 FVPVSAGWAPMVSVY
-397 LRGTDVVTGNFTSLT
+397 LRGTNVVAGNFTALT

-451 KGLAPG
+451 KDLAPG
-457 TYDLDLLPI
+457 TYELDLLPI

>member
-7 DMGRRWEGIILPADQ
+7 DMGRRWEGIISPADQ
-22 WAQLEQVNSLLTI
+22 WARLEQVNSLLTI
-35 ARDRNGE
+35 ARDINGE

-56 YQSALTTIGNYFGE
+56 FQPALTTISNYFGE
-70 IARATVAQPG
+70 IVRATVAQPG
-80 TSSATTNVIRLSTQV
+80 ASSATTNVIRLSTQV

-110 VNAKARDVIISE
+110 VNAKARDVVISE

-135 PWWSAS
+135 PWWSAF
-141 VRPWVT
+141 VKPWVT

-209 LLGAITIFGD
+209 LLGAIAIFGD
-219 RTTDGANLET
+219 RATDGANLET
-229 GSASQIASPTTSPVT
+229 NSTSAITSPITSSITPTTLLDV
-244 TEVSTTLTTAAPS
+244 
-257 TIAATTIP
+257 
-265 VIATADDSTTTIQST
+265 ATADDSTTTSQST
-280 TQSTTQSTSQKTTA
+280 TQSTTQKTTP
-294 STSVKSP
+294 STSVKNP

-328 AAVSVDRKRVG
+328 AAVSVNRKRVG

-346 KVKISG
+346 TVKISG

-363 TNAQELIDSC
+363 TNAQELINLC
-373 RARIGVPAT
+373 RARIGVPTT
-382 FVPVQSGWAPMVSVY
+382 FVPVPAGWAPMVSVY
-397 LRGTDVVTGNFTSLT
+397 LRGTDVVAGNFTTLT

-451 KGLAPG
+451 KDLAPG

>member
-95 IDIADETALFPIFAS
+95 IDITDETALFPIFAG
-110 VNAKARDVIISE
+110 VNAKARDVVISE

-135 PWWSAS
+135 PWWSAF

-152 RPEVIALGP
+152 LPAVIALGP

-209 LLGAITIFGD
+209 LLGAIAIFGD
-219 RTTDGANLET
+219 RATDGANLET
-229 GSASQIASPTTSPVT
+229 NSTSAITSPVT
-244 TEVSTTLTTAAPS
+244 SAITATTLL
-257 TIAATTIP
+257 
-265 VIATADDSTTTIQST
+265 VVATADDSTTTIQST
-280 TQSTTQSTSQKTTA
+280 TQSTTQKTTT
-294 STSVKSP
+294 STSVKNP

-328 AAVSVDRKRVG
+328 ATVSVNRKRVG

-363 TNAQELIDSC
+363 TNAQELINLC
-373 RARIGVPAT
+373 RARIGVPTT
-382 FVPVQSGWAPMVSVY
+382 FVPVPAGWAPMVSVY
-397 LRGTDVVTGNFTSLT
+397 LRGTDVVAGNFTTLT

-457 TYDLDLLPI
+457 TYELDLLPI

>member
-7 DMGRRWEGIILPADQ
+7 DMGRRWEGIISPADQ
-22 WAQLEQVNSLLTI
+22 WARLEQVNSLLTI
-35 ARDRNGE
+35 ARDINGE

-56 YQSALTTIGNYFGE
+56 FQPALTTISNYFGE
-70 IARATVAQPG
+70 IVRATVAQPG
-80 TSSATTNVIRLSTQV
+80 ASSATTNVIRLSTQV

-110 VNAKARDVIISE
+110 VNAKARDVVISE

-135 PWWSAS
+135 PWWSAF
-141 VRPWVT
+141 VKPWVT

-209 LLGAITIFGD
+209 LLGAIAIFGD
-219 RTTDGANLET
+219 RATDGANLET
-229 GSASQIASPTTSPVT
+229 NSTSAITSPITSSITPTTLLDV
-244 TEVSTTLTTAAPS
+244 
-257 TIAATTIP
+257 
-265 VIATADDSTTTIQST
+265 ATADDSTTTSQST
-280 TQSTTQSTSQKTTA
+280 TQSTTQKTTP
-294 STSVKSP
+294 STSVKNP

-314 FETFDQYISARDTR
+314 FETFDQYISVRDTR
-328 AAVSVDRKRVG
+328 AAVSVNRKRVG

-346 KVKISG
+346 TVKISG

-363 TNAQELIDSC
+363 TNAQELINLC
-373 RARIGVPAT
+373 RARIGVPTT
-382 FVPVQSGWAPMVSVY
+382 FVPVPAGWAPMVSVY
-397 LRGTDVVTGNFTSLT
+397 LRGTDVVAGNFTTLT

-451 KGLAPG
+451 KDLAPG

>member
-1 MRLAFD
+1 
-7 DMGRRWEGIILPADQ
+7 
-22 WAQLEQVNSLLTI
+22 
-35 ARDRNGE
+35 
-42 LAGFV
+42 
-47 FDLDPENLD
+47 
-56 YQSALTTIGNYFGE
+56 
-70 IARATVAQPG
+70 
-80 TSSATTNVIRLSTQV
+80 
-95 IDIADETALFPIFAS
+95 
-110 VNAKARDVIISE
+110 
-122 DRARG
+122 
-127 VIKVSMRL
+127 MRL
-135 PWWSAS
+135 PWWSAF
-141 VRPWVT
+141 VKPWVT

-209 LLGAITIFGD
+209 LLGAIAIFGD
-219 RTTDGANLET
+219 RATDGANLET
-229 GSASQIASPTTSPVT
+229 NSTSAITSPVT
-244 TEVSTTLTTAAPS
+244 SAITATTL
-257 TIAATTIP
+257 P
-265 VIATADDSTTTIQST
+265 VVATADDSTTTSQST
-280 TQSTTQSTSQKTTA
+280 TQSTTQKTTP
-294 STSVKSP
+294 STSVKNP

-328 AAVSVDRKRVG
+328 AAVSVNRKRVG

-346 KVKISG
+346 TVKISG

-363 TNAQELIDSC
+363 TNALELIDLC
-373 RARIGVPAT
+373 RARIGVPTT
-382 FVPVQSGWAPMVSVY
+382 FVPVPSGWAPMVSVY
-397 LRGTDVVTGNFTSLT
+397 LRGTDVVAGNFTTLT

-451 KGLAPG
+451 KDLAPG

>member
-1 MRLAFD
+1 M
-7 DMGRRWEGIILPADQ
+7 PADQ

-35 ARDRNGE
+35 ARDINGE

-56 YQSALTTIGNYFGE
+56 YQPALTTIGNYFGE
-70 IARATVAQPG
+70 IARATVTQPSA
-80 TSSATTNVIRLSTQV
+80 SSATTNVIRLSTQA
-95 IDIADETALFPIFAS
+95 IDIADETALFPIFAG
-110 VNAKARDVIISE
+110 VNAKARDVVISE

-135 PWWSAS
+135 PWWSAF

-209 LLGAITIFGD
+209 LLGAIAIFGD
-219 RTTDGANLET
+219 RATDGANLET
-229 GSASQIASPTTSPVT
+229 NSTSAITSPVT
-244 TEVSTTLTTAAPS
+244 SAITATTLL
-257 TIAATTIP
+257 
-265 VIATADDSTTTIQST
+265 VVATADDSTTTIQST
-280 TQSTTQSTSQKTTA
+280 TQSTTQKTTT
-294 STSVKSP
+294 STSVKNP

-328 AAVSVDRKRVG
+328 AAVSVNRKRVG

-346 KVKISG
+346 TVKISG

-363 TNAQELIDSC
+363 TNAQELINLC
-373 RARIGVPAT
+373 RARIGVPTT
-382 FVPVQSGWAPMVSVY
+382 FVPVPAGWAPMVSVY
-397 LRGTDVVTGNFTSLT
+397 LRGTDVVAGNFTALT

-451 KGLAPG
+451 KGLEPG

>member
-7 DMGRRWEGIILPADQ
+7 DMGRRWEGIISPADQ

-35 ARDRNGE
+35 ARDINGE

-56 YQSALTTIGNYFGE
+56 FQPALTTISNYFGE
-70 IARATVAQPG
+70 IVRATVAQPG
-80 TSSATTNVIRLSTQV
+80 ASSATTNVIRLSTQV

-135 PWWSAS
+135 PWWSAF
-141 VRPWVT
+141 VKPWVT

-209 LLGAITIFGD
+209 LLGAIAIFGD
-219 RTTDGANLET
+219 RATDGANLET
-229 GSASQIASPTTSPVT
+229 NSTSAITSPITSSITPTTLLIV
-244 TEVSTTLTTAAPS
+244 
-257 TIAATTIP
+257 
-265 VIATADDSTTTIQST
+265 ATADDSTTTSQST
-280 TQSTTQSTSQKTTA
+280 TQSTTQKTTP
-294 STSVKSP
+294 STSVKNP

-328 AAVSVDRKRVG
+328 AAVSVNRKRVG

-346 KVKISG
+346 TVKISG

-363 TNAQELIDSC
+363 TNAQELIDLC
-373 RARIGVPAT
+373 RARIGVPTT
-382 FVPVQSGWAPMVSVY
+382 FVPVPSGWAPMVSVY
-397 LRGTDVVTGNFTSLT
+397 LRGTDVVAGNFTTLT

-451 KGLAPG
+451 KDLAPG